1 MGAADEI
8 RPADVVQRSR
18 TDGAARVEDG
28 RRRTVVEGA
37 DGGGR
42 TVVELLLNDAG
53 AGASA

>member
-1 MGAADEI
+1 VGAADEI